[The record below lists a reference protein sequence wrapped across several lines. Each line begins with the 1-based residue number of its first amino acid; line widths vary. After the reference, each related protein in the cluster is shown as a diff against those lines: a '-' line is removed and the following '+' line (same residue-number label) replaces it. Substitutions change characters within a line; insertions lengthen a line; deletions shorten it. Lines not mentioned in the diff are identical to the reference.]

1 MFKFTADAP
10 DHATARA
17 GTDNVSGNTR
27 VVFTHPADPATTDS
41 QTCGTWSSDAGSFDQ
56 EGAALRVHTVDGGVK
71 AITVTKN
78 VVFGAKWIF
87 NLHVWDT
94 SRLPVAIQIGAFDLS
109 PVFYPNQTL
118 RPLPWSMCAR
128 TEGSTV
134 SFVVWPSSQARPAWN
149 DAASGGSVTL
159 PSGYG
164 DRGAFGWY
172 VGHLRASD
180 EASFRDLDVGS
191 IPGAAGA
198 PSQTLAPRA
207 PTAIPGLP

>member
-94 SRLPVAIQIGAFDLS
+94 SRLPVPDRR
-109 PVFYPNQTL
+109 V
-118 RPLPWSMCAR
+118 RPEPRLLPEPDPAPPALEHVCA
-128 TEGSTV
+128 
-134 SFVVWPSSQARPAWN
+134 
-149 DAASGGSVTL
+149 
-159 PSGYG
+159 
-164 DRGAFGWY
+164 DRGLHRELCRVA
-172 VGHLRASD
+172 V
-180 EASFRDLDVGS
+180 E
-191 IPGAAGA
+191 PGTPGMERRRVRGQRHA
-198 PSQTLAPRA
+198 PERVWRSRRVRLVRRP
-207 PTAIPGLP
+207 PEGE